1 MSKLKSH
8 ILPLSLMLSIPLL
21 HTFYELLN
29 NGERGARSLMT
40 SFDQQIP
47 FIEAFIIPYVFWY
60 LFIFGMLFYFFI
72 VDRSLYFKT
81 LLSLTIGMVVCYVI
95 YFYFQTTVP
104 RPALH
109 GTGVLTNV
117 IRYIYSADEPFN
129 CFPSIHVLSSYLMVI
144 AMRHCKTRTTAAY
157 FGVSIVGYLI
167 ILSTLFVKQHVVLD
181 AFAGILLGNILFNT
195 IYYFKPIMAYA
206 TNKRYSKNK
215 KAAEPR

>member
-1 MSKLKSH
+1 MSKLKPH
-8 ILPLSLMLSIPLL
+8 ILPLLLMLSIPLL

-29 NGERGARSLMT
+29 NGDRGARSLIT
-40 SFDQQIP
+40 SFDQHIP

-72 VDRSLYFKT
+72 YDRSLYFKT
-81 LLSLTIGMVVCYVI
+81 LLSLTIGMVICYVI
-95 YFYFQTTVP
+95 YYFFQTTVP
-104 RPALH
+104 RPAIE
-109 GTGVLTNV
+109 GSGVLTNV

-144 AMRHCKTRTTAAY
+144 AIRYCKTKTPVRIFAVNIA
-157 FGVSIVGYLI
+157 GYLI
-167 ILSTLFVKQHVVLD
+167 ILSTLFIKQHVVLD

-195 IYYFKPIMAYA
+195 IYYFKPMLSYA